1 MMDLLDFDQA
11 ELYCDEPLAPEIA
24 RLIVAAA
31 DNYGSEEAES
41 LLLRASYLAPK
52 HLMVLVALY
61 RYYFYQHRLE
71 DALLVGESTLAVVG
85 QRLNFPE
92 TWMYLNEA
100 NLGEGVMRSMGL
112 VRFYLM
118 ALKATGYI
126 HLRLGNFETGQAMLE
141 KLVEL
146 DSHDRMGGKALLEVL
161 GQSMD
166 NETDAERS
174 ARWTNL
180 H

>member
-1 MMDLLDFDQA
+1 MDLLDFDQA
-11 ELYCDEPLAPEIA
+11 ELYFDEPLDAEIA

-41 LLLRASYLAPK
+41 MLLRANFMAPK
-52 HLMVLVALY
+52 HLTVLVALY

-85 QRLNFPE
+85 SRLEFPE
-92 TWMYLNEA
+92 TWMYLREA
-100 NLGEGVMRSMGL
+100 NVGEGVMRSMGL

-118 ALKATGYI
+118 VLKATGYI
-126 HLRLGNFETGQAMLE
+126 NLRLGNVEAGQAMLE

-146 DSHDRMGGKALLEVL
+146 DSHDRIGGKALLEVL
-161 GQSMD
+161 YQSMNND
-166 NETDAERS
+166 ETMQRRA
-174 ARWTNL
+174 
-180 H
+180 